1 MKLKNAVIISNPAV
15 VRLHGRDFLIAHGRG
30 GIEDVVSIIPNRSH
44 HRPAEA
50 MLDLLKL
57 RHVAPTFGGEKVP
70 IAPDPEDT
78 LVIESVPDL
87 FQAGHVHVM
96 EYKTYNG
103 VFLINSGTWQA
114 QTEFQKMVNIVPTPP
129 ARVPIIDVET
139 AKLRAVVR
147 FDRYCEGV

>member
-1 MKLKNAVIISNPAV
+1 M
-15 VRLHGRDFLIAHGRG
+15 RLHGRDFLVAHGR
-30 GIEDVVSIIPNRSH
+30 GIEDVVNFIPNSSH

-57 RHVAPTFGGEKVP
+57 RHLAPTFGEKVP

-96 EYKTYNG
+96 EYKMYNG

-114 QTEFQKMVNIVPTPP
+114 QTEFQKMVNIVPTP

-139 AKLRAVVR
+139 ARLRAVVS
-147 FDRYCEGV
+147 FDQFCEGV